1 MHSSTKLLPDWKAC
15 LVELNLPLKIM
26 PRDVTTRWNST
37 FDMLEFSVKYR
48 SAIEHFT
55 SERKNDLRQYE
66 LKEPEWVIVAELCNI
81 LKVRGNVTTLYLMLM
96 HDLRLTG
103 PQGCYE
109 LFFSCIP

>member
-37 FDMLEFSVKYR
+37 SDMLEFSVKYR

-66 LKEPEWVIVAELCNI
+66 LKEPEWVIVTELCNV
-81 LKVRGNVTTLYLMLM
+81 LKVCGNCHNFV
-96 HDLRLTG
+96 
-103 PQGCYE
+103 
-109 LFFSCIP
+109 FNANA